1 MRHFDLGEWADFA
14 RDLVKQEQQ
23 VAMQNH
29 LHSGCKECGKVLS
42 MWRRVQEIGQR
53 SAHYEPPA
61 VVVKSIKGIYVIYGA
76 RAPEPKKTT
85 IAQLL
90 FDSFHSP
97 CVEGIRSAGPSLR
110 QLLYGTDGYRIDL
123 QIESQE
129 NSEKMALVGQ
139 VLNSR
144 DPGNTVSAAPVTIV
158 KGQKVRA
165 LGVTNRFGEFHVEC
179 EVERGLQL
187 RVRLPQEIVSLP
199 VFELSARKADGTEVL
214 IDSPGVKT
222 LRGWKNSPRGRT
234 SA

>member
-23 VAMQNH
+23 IAMRSH
-29 LHSGCKECGKVLS
+29 LDSGCKECGKVLS
-42 MWRRVQEIGQR
+42 MWRCVHDIGQR

-61 VVVKSIKGIYVIYGA
+61 VVVKSIKGIYVIHGA
-76 RAPEPKKTT
+76 RAPEPEKTT

-97 CVEGIRSAGPSLR
+97 WVEGIRSAGPSLR

-222 LRGWKNSPRGRT
+222 LRGWKNGPRGRT